1 MEDEEGHEQHEV
13 CREGGLELAVV
24 LSERRVLIDEV
35 IIVLRSETRESYELE
50 NHRTEFC
57 ARTNQKCFK

>member
-24 LSERRVLIDEV
+24 LSESRVLIDEV
-35 IIVLRSETRESYELE
+35 IIVLRSETSPAHADLLG
-50 NHRTEFC
+50 NG
-57 ARTNQKCFK
+57 Q